1 MGEDNKGNSVK
12 LKMKYYKEYIEY
24 NKDDS
29 PLYVFDGNYGDV
41 KNYYFFCLLPSFK
54 AGLTN
59 FLWHGF
65 KQALWKFKC
74 LHIAIGIIQVFAYN
88 CYILVLKSI
97 LYWSEYMIV
106 PNTTS
111 HVLKYIA
118 SDALQ

>member
-1 MGEDNKGNSVK
+1 MLCKIHSPTLFQKLAKKYRNQSFKVGEDNKGNSVK

-65 KQALWKFKC
+65 KQAL
-74 LHIAIGIIQVFAYN
+74 
-88 CYILVLKSI
+88 
-97 LYWSEYMIV
+97 
-106 PNTTS
+106 
-111 HVLKYIA
+111 
-118 SDALQ
+118 